1 MRGCVCVMWVR
12 MEEGICVLVLTTSC
26 VASNGER
33 SKMQPQDG
41 MKSGYSHFISLIFP
55 TCSPSQNPIIHP
67 SHPSLLISPPLL
79 HSLPPTQPSLPYII
93 FRSPHPHPRNLRCVI
108 HAPPLSAPR
117 ENLSPPQPSPWL
129 KSTRYTARA
138 EQTVSQNP

>member
-93 FRSPHPHPRNLRCVI
+93 FRSPHPHPQSPPPIPAIYDALSML
-108 HAPPLSAPR
+108 PPLVLPAR
-117 ENLSPPQPSPWL
+117 TYLLRNPPHG
-129 KSTRYTARA
+129 
-138 EQTVSQNP
+138 